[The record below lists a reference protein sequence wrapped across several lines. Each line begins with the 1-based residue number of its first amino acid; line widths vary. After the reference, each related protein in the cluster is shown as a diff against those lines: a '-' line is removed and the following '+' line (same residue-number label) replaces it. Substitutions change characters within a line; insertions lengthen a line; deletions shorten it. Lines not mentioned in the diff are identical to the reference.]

1 MALTVPSRS
10 VRLAVLAGAGVLAAT
25 AVYAVTDRADASE
38 DQAPPVAAAAAGH
51 RTTAPATPAAPATTP
66 SVTQAPPAGQAPPAS
81 AGKAAPATTPAA
93 RATGAA
99 GEKALAETRV
109 TAHRLPDHTAQK
121 WKELAP
127 PSTRKPGPEFQLNE
141 CVTVRG
147 ATGWQQQGFIS
158 AHKTPAVQ
166 DSLGFP
172 DAASARAAYRE
183 VLAGMK
189 GCEATSRALQKR
201 YGLAADARVRQTAGA
216 GEATAWSRTWTAVQG
231 LSAPGAQ
238 ANHIYAVRRGSVLVL
253 LHFDEWDSA
262 APRSYDPKGDADVLA
277 GLAR

>member
-1 MALTVPSRS
+1 MALTVSSRS

-25 AVYAVTDRADASE
+25 AVYAVTDHADASE
-38 DQAPPVAAAAAGH
+38 GQAPPVAAATAGH
-51 RTTAPATPAAPATTP
+51 HTTAPATTPTGPTAPAATP
-66 SVTQAPPAGQAPPAS
+66 SATQAPPAV
-81 AGKAAPATTPAA
+81 AGKAAPVTTPST
-93 RATGAA
+93 RAPGTA
-99 GEKALAETRV
+99 GDKALAATRV
-109 TAHRLPDHTAQK
+109 TARQLPDRTAQK

-127 PSTRKPGPEFQLNE
+127 PSTRRPGPEFQLNE

-172 DAASARAAYRE
+172 DTASAQAAYRE

-201 YGLAADARVRQTAGA
+201 YGLAADARVRQTATA
-216 GEATAWSRTWTAVQG
+216 PDAAAWSRTWTAVQG

-277 GLAR
+277 GLTR